1 MSDIGTIACAV
12 NGEWL
17 LACTATGP
25 WQIHTPQS
33 DALPVEPPDGTPVNA
48 VADADCI
55 VVLLEV
61 RNAGRRRLRLIRV
74 DPTGVCTA
82 GPVLDTPHRS
92 IGLTQLLGNP
102 LTLAHQDGFSS
113 VTTDLDIGITRSA
126 PRSFFDAGTV
136 GEYMWI
142 IGHPPT
148 RCDRTWW
155 PLEGPVEY
163 DLSRGKFW
171 LVTILDRLRL
181 QPVHVAPV
189 LSSGPSVTVDASG
202 TIWLASAGELVRISD
217 MGGSMQWPE
226 TVDVVVPEP

>member
-1 MSDIGTIACAV
+1 MPP
-12 NGEWL
+12 
-17 LACTATGP
+17 GP
-25 WQIHTPQS
+25 IWC
-33 DALPVEPPDGTPVNA
+33 VDGA
-48 VADADCI
+48 
-55 VVLLEV
+55 
-61 RNAGRRRLRLIRV
+61 
-74 DPTGVCTA
+74 PTGSPCTS
-82 GPVLDTPHRS
+82 TPALR
-92 IGLTQLLGNP
+92 
-102 LTLAHQDGFSS
+102 
-113 VTTDLDIGITRSA
+113 VTTAATPADSRIDLDIGITRSA